1 MTTENHNDD
10 VKALLSMKS
19 STAEIP
25 PLLGTSMGGGFY
37 AGRIRI
43 ESQVF
48 ALIVAPRALGEVSDK
63 KWITRDKDVPSAA
76 SYFDG
81 LANTKAMADA
91 GSKSAKWAQ
100 ELRIGDADDWY
111 LPAQDE
117 LEIMYRNL
125 KPSAREN
132 YCWARSGINLST
144 VEPTRPYTP
153 AIPTQTLAEAFQT
166 GGDEAFSEGWYW
178 SSTQH
183 ASASGY
189 AWYQGF
195 DHGGQYYYGK
205 SSELRARAVRR
216 LAILR

>member
-1 MTTENHNDD
+1 
-10 VKALLSMKS
+10 MKS
-19 STAEIP
+19 STNEIL

-43 ESQVF
+43 EGKVF

-63 KWITRDKDVPSAA
+63 KWITRDKDVPGAM

-91 GSKSAKWAQ
+91 GSKLAKWVQ
-100 ELRIGDADDWY
+100 DLRIGDADDWY

-125 KPSAREN
+125 KPSTREN
-132 YCWARSGINLST
+132 YCWARSGINLSA

-153 AIPTQTLAEAFQT
+153 ALPAQTLAEAFKI
-166 GGDEAFSEGWYW
+166 GGDEAFAEEWHW

-183 ASASGY
+183 ASYSVC
-189 AWYQGF
+189 AWCQNF
-195 DHGGQYYYGK
+195 TNGGQDGTSK
-205 SSELRARAVRR
+205 SSGLRARAVRR
-216 LAILR
+216 LAI